1 MARARI
7 LRALVA
13 LYVVAIL
20 SPLLTTGFDHSCA
33 LGRFMIDDGSG
44 LAVGPIELRDGILL
58 LAAGC
63 TPARMTVTDEGRE
76 GIRVRTAWAS
86 CGNDTR
92 RVNARI
98 DPACDVMHGVV
109 RASAGVQRFHARR
122 IPTCGD
128 GQRDAGEGCDD
139 GNTIDG
145 DCCTA
150 HCELETSAACAP

>member
-1 MARARI
+1 DRGRRPVAARAVNPLASICPAEPRLAPRMGGMARARI

-58 LAAGC
+58 LDAGC

-76 GIRVRTAWAS
+76 GTRVRTA
-86 CGNDTR
+86 
-92 RVNARI
+92 
-98 DPACDVMHGVV
+98 
-109 RASAGVQRFHARR
+109 
-122 IPTCGD
+122 
-128 GQRDAGEGCDD
+128 
-139 GNTIDG
+139 
-145 DCCTA
+145 
-150 HCELETSAACAP
+150 